1 MKTETGKH
9 SATEHKGLRLVF
21 RSLGYR
27 NYRLFFFGQS
37 LSLIGTWVQ
46 RIALP
51 WLVYSLTGSAFLLGL
66 VGFAGQIP
74 TLLLG
79 PFAGVLVDR
88 WNRYTILIATQIL
101 AMIQA
106 FALVVLYF
114 TGIIQIW
121 HIILLGFFLGSIN
134 AFDMPARQAFVVE
147 MVTKKKDL
155 GNAIA
160 LNSSMVN
167 SARLIGPSVAGVL
180 IAATGEGICFL
191 INGLSYLFVIA
202 SLLMMRL
209 PKKETKKK
217 QKRVFHELKEGLS
230 YAFGFAPLR
239 FIILLLGL
247 VSLVG
252 MPYVVLMPVFAKEVL
267 HGGSHTFGF
276 LMGSSGI
283 GALTGAL
290 YLASRK
296 SVLLLGKIIPLSAF
310 LFGSGLFL
318 FSLSRSFLFSLGI
331 IFISGLGMLMLMA
344 SSNTVLQT
352 IVDDDKRGRVMS
364 LYVMAFM
371 GTMPFGSLLAGA
383 VASRIGAPHTLMISS
398 IVVLIG
404 AVVFT
409 SKLSGLKKIV
419 HPIYVRLG
427 IIPEV
432 ASGIQAA
439 TELNVPPEK

>member
-9 SATEHKGLRLVF
+9 PATEHKGIKLVF

-88 WNRYTILIATQIL
+88 WNRYTILIAAQIL
-101 AMIQA
+101 ATIQA

-114 TGIIQIW
+114 TGVIQIW
-121 HIILLGFFLGSIN
+121 HIILLGVFLGAIN

-167 SARLIGPSVAGVL
+167 SARLIGPSVAGIL

-191 INGLSYLFVIA
+191 INGLSYLFVIV
-202 SLLMMRL
+202 SLLMMKL

-230 YAFGFAPLR
+230 YVFGFAPLR

-252 MPYVVLMPVFAKEVL
+252 MPYVVLMPVFAKEIL

-398 IVVLIG
+398 IVVLLG

-409 SKLSGLKKIV
+409 SRLSGLKKIV

-432 ASGIQAA
+432 ASGIQTA